1 MLLAATRGGARAA
14 RKIALLTD
22 TLGLELTLLCW
33 PVGLR
38 CGLVDKHSNLDKH
51 SDSAE
56 IDASVP
62 RVPFIVGNTGIN
74 FENLQYCTGSSVVPA
89 WVRGGVQVE
98 LREMLR

>member
-38 CGLVDKHSNLDKH
+38 CGLVDKHS
-51 SDSAE
+51 DSAE
-56 IDASVP
+56 TDASVP
-62 RVPFIVGNTGIN
+62 RVPFIVGDAGTN
-74 FENLQYCTGSSVVPA
+74 FENL
-89 WVRGGVQVE
+89 
-98 LREMLR
+98 L